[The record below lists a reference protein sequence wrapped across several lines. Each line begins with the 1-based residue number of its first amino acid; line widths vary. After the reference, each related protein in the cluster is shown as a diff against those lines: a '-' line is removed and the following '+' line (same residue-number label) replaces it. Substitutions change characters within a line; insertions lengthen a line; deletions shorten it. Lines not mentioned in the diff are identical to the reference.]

1 MSGSGPAR
9 ELNRTQKVEAAY
21 QNEYLTRQRVV
32 DLEHKVKALNQQMW
46 AYDVAPGKTR
56 PLSVI
61 EQLGILH
68 RGFWGRLRWLL
79 LGR

>member
-9 ELNRTQKVEAAY
+9 ELNRSRMAEAALN
-21 QNEYLTRQRVV
+21 NEYRTRSRVDHV
-32 DLEHKVKALNQQMW
+32 ERCVGHLLE
-46 AYDVAPGKTR
+46 VAKH
-56 PLSVI
+56 V
-61 EQLGILH
+61 EILD

>member
-9 ELNRTQKVEAAY
+9 ELNRTRKVEAAY
-21 QNEYLTRQRVV
+21 QNEYLIRQRVDRLEVRLETWIKGNV
-32 DLEHKVKALNQQMW
+32 DGWRRDNEA
-46 AYDVAPGKTR
+46 
-56 PLSVI
+56 
-61 EQLGILH
+61 ILR